1 MKKKDECQELKNI
14 EYKTM
19 LIGSKKNIIIKNND
33 DIEKVKKF
41 LETEKKSNNNKKVS
55 WSNLTKT
62 EKLNK
67 INEYSIKYSNDNKLT
82 KKQQE
87 DLNITLVNYFNHKKF
102 QKVKD
107 VKYNKNTG
115 IIDSIPNLYYNKVS
129 KKFSLKRNEKKSTSN
144 SLGPGRT
151 RKKKHNKEKVLNKD

>member
-19 LIGSKKNIIIKNND
+19 LIGCNKNIIIKNKDNID
-33 DIEKVKKF
+33 KVKKY

-67 INEYSIKYSNDNKLT
+67 INEYSLKYSKNNKLSQ
-82 KKQQE
+82 KQQE
-87 DLNITLVNYFNHKKF
+87 NLSNTLKNYFNHKKF

-115 IIDSIPNLYYNKVS
+115 VIDSIPNLYYNKVS
-129 KKFSLKRNEKKSTSN
+129 KKFSLKRNEKKSTLN

-151 RKKKHNKEKVLNKD
+151 RKKKHIEKILNKD